1 MRRSLLV
8 FLVAVGLGA
17 GCPNG
22 PTNKPD
28 SGPGFVLK
36 PCDLVISE
44 FMADPHEGS
53 SGYEWIEIF
62 NNSGKD
68 LASVAGLTI
77 EIWTTRTPG
86 KDTTANYRHTLT
98 AGKAPALKDKG
109 YLVVYSGKGPDGG
122 TALSGYYWSGLTL
135 RNSSAIII
143 LKTGNTVVHQVE
155 YGKSTVQAGK
165 IKKAFSRQLSSNLL
179 GSAKVNCT
187 TAKSVGSWCEGN
199 DKYDAKNTGTPGKIS
214 DCKGTPLDGGP
225 GDGPQSCNLK
235 AGDVLLTELLTD
247 PNSSDF
253 KDEWLELYNNT
264 TAPINMACL
273 QVIINSKYTCKPTGT
288 LKAGGFF
295 IVHHGGAG
303 APAGFSCTTL
313 SLSNDYAVVEV
324 KSAAITL
331 HKISYGKKP
340 DGGVTPV
347 IAKPKS
353 GVAKQLDGQLITSSR
368 INPAVTQVGA
378 NWCDAAKVYDTKNK
392 GTPATKNTNCAGA
405 PADGGADAATNCG
418 VAAGD
423 LLITEIQSNTKDSY
437 MNEWLELYNNS
448 GKDLPDLSCVTVAM
462 NTNTCKLS
470 GSLKKGAFLA
480 LHRGKAGSPAGGK
493 TCSGLS
499 LNNTYAVLEI
509 RGYKGLSI
517 HKLGYGKAPDAGAS
531 AFLLPAPQS
540 GVAKQL
546 SKKLFT
552 GAKITTAS
560 TYKVASWCDAT
571 SSWGTGGNKGT
582 PGVAN
587 INCP

>member
-1 MRRSLLV
+1 L

-17 GCPNG
+17 GCSYDPIK
-22 PTNKPD
+22 KPD
-28 SGPGFVLK
+28 TGTGLILD

-44 FMADPHEGS
+44 ILPDPFEGS

-68 LASVAGLTI
+68 LATVAGLTI

-86 KDTTANYRHTLT
+86 KDTTPNYRHILT
-98 AGKAPALKDKG
+98 AGKVPSLKSKD
-109 YLVVYSGKGPDGG
+109 YMVVYSGKGPDGG
-122 TALSGYYWSGLTL
+122 TTLSGYYWGGLTL

-143 LKTGNTVVHQVE
+143 LKAGATVLHQVE
-155 YGKSTVQAGK
+155 YGKSGTQAGK
-165 IKKAFSRQLSSNLL
+165 VKKAFSRQLSSALL
-179 GSAKVNCT
+179 SGTKFQCPAT
-187 TAKSVGSWCEGN
+187 EPAGSWCEGKA
-199 DKYDAKNTGTPGKIS
+199 KYDANNTGTPGKVS
-214 DCKGTPLDGGP
+214 DCKGTPPDGGP

-235 AGDVLLTELLTD
+235 AGDVLVTELLSD

-264 TAPINMACL
+264 SAPINMACL
-273 QVIINSKYTCKPTGT
+273 QVIISGKHTCKPTGT

-295 IVHHGGAG
+295 VVHHGGAG
-303 APAGFSCTTL
+303 APAGSSCTNL

-324 KSAAITL
+324 KSAAVTL

-340 DGGVTPV
+340 DGGVATV
-347 IAKPKS
+347 MSKPKK
-353 GVAKQLDGQLITSSR
+353 GVAKQLEGKLITGAR

-378 NWCDAAKVYDTKNK
+378 NWCDATKVYDTKNK

-423 LLITEIQSNTKDSY
+423 LLITEIQSDAKGSY

-470 GSLKKGAFLA
+470 GSLPKGAFLV
-480 LHRGKAGSPAGGK
+480 LHRGKAGSPTVGK
-493 TCSGLS
+493 TCTSLS

-517 HKLGYGKAPDAGAS
+517 HKLGYGKAPDAGAT
-531 AFLLPAPQS
+531 AFILPAPQS

-552 GAKITTAS
+552 GAKIAPANTLMLT
-560 TYKVASWCDAT
+560 SWCDAT
-571 SSWGTGGNKGT
+571 STWGTGGNKGT